1 MKRPTIRLTRAEL
14 QIMDLIW
21 KAGETSIREI
31 HEALPEKARPAYTT
45 VQTVMTRLEEKG
57 ALRRTRKIGNAYLY
71 EPAITRGS
79 TMQRALDEL
88 IDLLGGSATPL
99 VSHLLESG
107 RLTME
112 DLRELE
118 QQAAA
123 RRKGRS

>member
-1 MKRPTIRLTRAEL
+1 MKRATIRLTRAEL

-21 KAGETSIREI
+21 KSGETSIREI
-31 HEALPEKARPAYTT
+31 QEALPEKARPAYTT

-71 EPAITRGS
+71 EPLITRGS

-88 IDLLGGSATPL
+88 IELLGGSATPL

-118 QQAAA
+118 QQAAG